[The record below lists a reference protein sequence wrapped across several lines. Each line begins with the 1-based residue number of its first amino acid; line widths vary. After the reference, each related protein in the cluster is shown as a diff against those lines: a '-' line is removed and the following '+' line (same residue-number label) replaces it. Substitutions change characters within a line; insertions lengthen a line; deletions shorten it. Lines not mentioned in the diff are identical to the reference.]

1 MQQVTALVMA
11 GKRSGV
17 LDPLAANANV
27 AQKCVVPV
35 HGKPL
40 IEHVIYALSLSQ
52 RIAEIRIVAHE
63 PDEIAA
69 IPLVAKLRDEGRL
82 SFREAQFNLVD
93 SVTAGAKGA
102 LFPILL
108 TTADNVLVTSAGY
121 EEFIE
126 KALAEKAGA
135 AAALARKE
143 DVQAADPE
151 GQKKFYEFRDGGY
164 SNCNMY
170 WIGSE
175 GALDAAE
182 VFRGGGQFV
191 KFPKRI
197 AKAFGVMNLIRFYF
211 GWGTKE
217 TIFGQISKRFGYKM
231 VPIVMSDGQFAVDVD
246 NQRTYAVAARLLAR
260 REGLGDAAPSAA
272 DS

>member
-1 MQQVTALVMA
+1 MQQVTALVLA
-11 GKRSGV
+11 GKRSGA
-17 LDPLAANANV
+17 LDPLAANADV
-27 AQKCVVPV
+27 AQKCVVPIY
-35 HGKPL
+35 GKPL
-40 IEHVIYALSLSQ
+40 IEHVVHALSLSP
-52 RIAEIRIVAHE
+52 RIAEIRVVAHE

-69 IPLVAKLRDEGRL
+69 IPLVAKLRRGGRL

-93 SVTAGAKGA
+93 SAKSGANGA

-126 KALAEKAGA
+126 KALAEEAGA

-143 DVQAADPE
+143 DVQKADPE
-151 GQKKFYEFRDGGY
+151 GQKRFYEFRDGSY

-170 WIGSE
+170 WIGSQ
-175 GALDAAE
+175 GALSAAE

-197 AKAFGVMNLIRFYF
+197 AKAFGVTNLIRFYF

-217 TIFGQISKRFGYKM
+217 DIFAQISKRFGYKM

-246 NQRTYAVAARLLAR
+246 NQRTYDVAGRLLAR
-260 REGLGDAAPSAA
+260 RDGLGEAAPSAT